1 MLLLQIIILMV
12 FIFGG
17 LLFVLHHILT
27 KNISSA
33 TTHLD
38 QLNSDYQLREEDIK
52 KRQAEAQNY
61 YEEMVEKAKDEVDKI
76 KQEADAFV
84 KAQKDKVL
92 EEARVT
98 SEQIIQKAE
107 KTKQMLTNE
116 LRQEMEQKIT
126 SRIREVIQSI
136 FPKHIQQELHELW
149 LVDLL
154 ESGLSR
160 LSELNI
166 PQDAAEVKV
175 ASAFALTASQRQALL
190 KKFKEQ
196 FGRDLSFKEEVDPS
210 LIGGVLLTM
219 GSLVLDGTIAN
230 KIAQKIGELR

>member
-27 KNISSA
+27 KNISTA

-38 QLNSDYQLREEDIK
+38 QLNSDYQRREEDIK
-52 KRQAEAQNY
+52 KRQAEAENH
-61 YEEMVEKAKDEVDKI
+61 YEEMIAKAKDEADKT
-76 KQEADAFV
+76 KQEADAMV

-116 LRQEMEQKIT
+116 LRQEMEAKIT
-126 SRIREVIQSI
+126 SRIREVIQSV

-149 LVDLL
+149 LADLL
-154 ESGLSR
+154 DSSLSH
-160 LSELNI
+160 LSQQNI
-166 PQDAAEVKV
+166 PQDTAEVKV
-175 ASAFALTASQRQALL
+175 VSAFALTASQRQALL

-196 FGRDLSFKEEVDPS
+196 LGRDFSFKEEVDPA
-210 LIGGVLLTM
+210 LVGGVLLTM

-230 KIAQKIGELR
+230 KITQKIGEHV

>member
-1 MLLLQIIILMV
+1 MV

-27 KNISSA
+27 KNISTA

-38 QLNSDYQLREEDIK
+38 QLNSDYQRREEDIK
-52 KRQAEAQNY
+52 KRQAEAENH
-61 YEEMVEKAKDEVDKI
+61 YEEMVEKAKEEADKI
-76 KQEADAFV
+76 KQEADAIV

-92 EEARVT
+92 EEARIT

-107 KTKQMLTNE
+107 KTKEMLTNE
-116 LRQEMEQKIT
+116 LRKEMETKIT
-126 SRIREVIQSI
+126 SRIREVIQSVL
-136 FPKHIQQELHELW
+136 PKHIQQELHELW

-154 ESGLSR
+154 ESSLGQLSQ
-160 LSELNI
+160 LHI
-166 PQDAAEVKV
+166 PSDTAEVRV
-175 ASAFALTASQRQALL
+175 VSAFALTVSQRQAIS

-196 FGRDLSFKEEVDPS
+196 LGRDFSFKEEVDPL

-230 KIAQKIGELR
+230 KIVQKIGEQHV